1 MQNTTESY
9 EQTDGLRDYNIYVIN
24 HWLLLAIVP
33 ILVLLSFLE
42 KRKSHREI
50 CHGRPGLIIP
60 FSFLD
65 GFDNR
70 TAYAMAFGTITSTI
84 VSLITS
90 ENTLGFEL
98 PLWGKALYV
107 YLQAFIGCLTCF
119 PLFACL
125 STRYRAVGAA
135 ICILYSALWLSLNVV
150 QTTKNVQESANNTL
164 WIGTSE
170 DPTPVNLAKASAVL
184 QGLPSICCYMVL
196 IGYCIFILQ
205 RCLRTGVYLN
215 KHIPGTVKPHQEE
228 HVRWV
233 FRKSKDKALTSGG
246 FMLHKTFVERM
257 HDDRKL
263 KLLTSLPFFK
273 YPTRIFAIAFV
284 QLNIIYWLGMLLISG
299 TIQVLYVIFLSVMK
313 KSEIT
318 SADREQIAIVCICAA
333 VSLVVSI
340 SNSLVHIFL
349 ATRNYRYHILRIYQ
363 GDKSLLPSVTAA
375 SSQYV
380 LTSSMI
386 YPGYQIAF
394 MMWGLVL
401 SFSFVLMITLLITE
415 PLYILSTLDELGP
428 FFRKLGELL
437 SFPATMLLLF
447 YIQVFVSKKLL
458 LQDKVNPLDRH
469 PPLNVNN
476 RKLYELVNYYSM
488 FTNMAVGLF
497 TCLFRIALSA
507 FFGIF
512 SVDRLDKSV
521 FTRDMEKFDNGYR
534 AYLSML
540 LVDNAHNNPSMRVF
554 AHLLWTRA
562 LAARFRNGQS
572 EPGYRDETPLSLPSP
587 RLGRRSYGAAAAPAP
602 TVVEGF
608 ENSWTHYDLDNC
620 VVSKPARIRW
630 FLAFT
635 LIHNP
640 QLGRLRKHCLA
651 HSEDSSLINLAGK
664 DLVEHCEGVSFS

>member
-1 MQNTTESY
+1 MENTTSI
-9 EQTDGLRDYNIYVIN
+9 GLQGFNIYVIN
-24 HWLLLAIVP
+24 HWLLIAIVP

-42 KRKSHREI
+42 KRKSHQDI
-50 CHGRPGLIIP
+50 CQGRPALIIP

-90 ENTLGFEL
+90 ENTLGFDL

-125 STRYRAVGAA
+125 STRYRALGTI
-135 ICILYSALWLSLNVV
+135 ICIFYSALWLSLNMV
-150 QTTKNVQESANNTL
+150 QTIKNVQESANNTL
-164 WIGTSE
+164 WFGTSQ
-170 DPTPVNLAKASAVL
+170 DPVLLNLAKASAVL
-184 QGLPSICCYMVL
+184 QGLPSICCYVVL

-205 RCLRTGVYLN
+205 RCIRSGVYMN
-215 KHIPGTVKPHQEE
+215 KHVPGTVKPHQEE

-233 FRKSKDKALTSGG
+233 FRKSKDKTLNPGG
-246 FMLHKTFVERM
+246 FMSNKTFVELM
-257 HDDRKL
+257 HQDRKL
-263 KLLTSLPFFK
+263 KLLKSLPFFK
-273 YPTRIFAIAFV
+273 YPTRIFAVAFV
-284 QLNIIYWLGMLLISG
+284 QLNIIYWMGMLLISG
-299 TIQVLYVIFLSVMK
+299 TIQALYSIFLSVMK

-318 SADREQIAIVCICAA
+318 SADREQIAIVCICAS
-333 VSLVVSI
+333 VSLLVSI
-340 SNSLVHIFL
+340 SNSLVHILL
-349 ATRNYRYHILRIYQ
+349 ATRNYRYHMLKIYQ
-363 GDKSLLPSVTAA
+363 GDKSFLPSATAA

-401 SFSFVLMITLLITE
+401 SFGFILLISLLVAE
-415 PLYILSTLDELGP
+415 PLYLLASFDMLGKA
-428 FFRKLGELL
+428 FRKLGELL

-458 LQDKVNPLDRH
+458 LQDKVTPLDKY

-476 RKLYELVNYYSM
+476 RKLYELVNYYSI

-554 AHLLWTRA
+554 AHLLWTRT
-562 LAARFRNGQS
+562 LAARFRNSQS
-572 EPGYRDETPLSLPSP
+572 EPGYRDETPLSPPSP
-587 RLGRRSYGAAAAPAP
+587 RLDHRSYGAAALASRGGP
-602 TVVEGF
+602 TIVEGF
-608 ENSWTHYDLDNC
+608 DNSWTHCDINNC
-620 VVSKPARIRW
+620 AVSKPARIRW
-630 FLAFT
+630 FLAYT
-635 LIHNP
+635 LIRNP
-640 QLGRLRKHCLA
+640 QLGRFRKQCLA
-651 HSEDSSLINLAGK
+651 LSEDSSLINLANN
-664 DLVEHCEGVSFS
+664 DSVEHSEIISFS